1 MIFCNRF
8 TRGTPGRSG
17 IHNPA
22 SIGNPEPAMRPNHN
36 LPFPTTPL
44 VGRNAEIAAMGDML
58 RRADVRLLTLT
69 GPGGVGKTRLAVR
82 VGLELSD
89 DFDGVSFVP
98 LSGVQDANL
107 VPSAVAQVL
116 GVQETPG
123 RSLLEALKDVVG
135 HASRLIVL
143 DNFEHVLQAAPLVA
157 ELLLS
162 GANLKV
168 LVTSRVPLKLS
179 GEHRFNVL
187 PLRVPDAHL
196 ADDLEVL
203 VHNDAVA
210 LFVQRAQAVRPEF
223 QLTKGNAASLVR
235 ILQKL
240 DGLPL
245 ALELAAARVQL
256 LPPEALEQRLSA
268 PLRLLTGGPSDRPE
282 HQRTLRATL
291 EWSASLL
298 GPDERSLLSR
308 LSVFVGGFSV
318 AAAEAVCG
326 HGLGAEVLDLLTS
339 LTEKS
344 LLQNEP
350 LEQEER
356 LSMLETIREHAL
368 ESLSETGETDV
379 IRARH
384 AAYFLQLAGRAEPE
398 WRGPDQVYWLG
409 RIESEHDNLRAALRW
424 ALEQPDAELALR
436 LAGTLGGF
444 WWLRG
449 HYQEGRGW
457 LDQALERASPPH
469 QTPAHQE
476 ARARALAARGSGA
489 VYTSDLDRAETAF
502 TEALTLWQ
510 GLDRTL
516 EAGTVLGH
524 LGLVARGRG
533 DRALAVQR
541 MNQALALGRQGH
553 DQKLIANSLHNLGVL
568 AIDTE
573 DWLQARAF
581 YEECL
586 DVRRAL
592 GDRVGVGRVIS
603 NLGLVLTQLGET
615 SRAALL
621 HEEALSI
628 ARETGSQ
635 HLIANALTG
644 LAEVV
649 GQLGDLDRV
658 EALHLEALGV
668 YESLG
673 DPNGRA
679 LSLENLSLV
688 QAERGRLQRAAW
700 LYGAASAL
708 REASGA
714 QRPGYVQNA
723 LDAQLAAG
731 IARFGESDWIRSVAQ
746 GRTMSPKVALETPE
760 STTPTTIA
768 TEPAPAATAP
778 SGLLEGLTP
787 RELEVLRLTA
797 QGLPDKKIAS
807 KLGISPRTVGR
818 HLSAIY
824 DKLEVRTRAQATRWA
839 LEHGLN

>member
-1 MIFCNRF
+1 
-8 TRGTPGRSG
+8 
-17 IHNPA
+17 
-22 SIGNPEPAMRPNHN
+22 
-36 LPFPTTPL
+36 
-44 VGRNAEIAAMGDML
+44 VGRNAEIAAIGDML

-107 VPSAVAQVL
+107 VPNAVAQVL
-116 GVQETPG
+116 GAQETPR
-123 RSLLEALKDVVG
+123 RSLLEALQEAVG
-135 HASRLIVL
+135 HTSRLIVL
-143 DNFEHVLQAAPLVA
+143 DNFEHLLQAAPLVA
-157 ELLLS
+157 ELLIS

-179 GEHRFNVL
+179 GEHRFSVL
-187 PLRVPDAHL
+187 PLRVPDVHL
-196 ADDLEVL
+196 TDDLESL
-203 VHNDAVA
+203 VQNDAVS

-223 QLTKGNAASLVR
+223 QVNRGNAASLVR

-256 LPPEALEQRLSA
+256 LPPEALEHRLSA

-298 GPDERSLLSR
+298 SPDERSLLSR

-326 HGLGAEVLDLLTS
+326 HGLESEVLDLLTS
-339 LTEKS
+339 LVEKS
-344 LLQNEP
+344 LLRNEP

-356 LSMLETIREHAL
+356 LFMLETIREHAL
-368 ESLSETGETDV
+368 ESLISRAETDA

-384 AAYFLQLAGRAEPE
+384 AAYYLQLAQRAEPE
-398 WRGPDQVYWLG
+398 WRGKDQVHWLG

-449 HYQEGRGW
+449 HYQEGQGW
-457 LDQALERASPPH
+457 LDQVLGRALPPR
-469 QTPAHQE
+469 QTPALQE
-476 ARARALAARGSGA
+476 ARARALTARGSGA
-489 VYTSDLDRAETAF
+489 VYNSDLDRAETAF

-510 GLDRTL
+510 GLDRSL
-516 EAGTVLGH
+516 EAGMVLGH

-541 MNQALALGRQGH
+541 MNQALTLGRQGH

-568 AIDTE
+568 SIDAQ
-573 DWLQARAF
+573 DWVQARAF

-603 NLGLVLTQLGET
+603 NLALVLMQLGEA

-635 HLIANALTG
+635 QLIANALTG

-708 REASGA
+708 RETSGA

-731 IARFGESDWIRSVAQ
+731 IALFGESNWLRGVAQ
-746 GRTMSPKVALETPE
+746 GRTMSPRVALETPE
-760 STTPTTIA
+760 STISATVTTVV
-768 TEPAPAATAP
+768 TSESAPAAVPAVH
-778 SGLLEGLTP
+778 LLEGLTP

-807 KLGISPRTVGR
+807 RLGISPRTVGR